1 MLSDEEKK
9 SLINRYEELIN
20 GDLTQDAENVLEII
34 PSLVELQNDKGH
46 QYGRS
51 YCKMGDTS
59 IYFNVARKYDR
70 IENIIKRALENGVE
84 KTLHGGDSSTATE
97 TFLDTVSDLAVY
109 SLMWAGYIK
118 ETHPDEWESFKKSN
132 GLG

>member
-1 MLSDEEKK
+1 MDKDKK
-9 SLINRYEELIN
+9 TELLAQYKELLD
-20 GDLTQDAENVLEII
+20 GEMTQDTENLLEII
-34 PSLVELQNDKGH
+34 PALLRLQNDKGH

-70 IENIIKRALENGVE
+70 IENIIRRALDNGVE

-109 SLMWAGYIK
+109 SLMWAGYIR
-118 ETHPDEWESFKKSN
+118 ETHPDEWKRFLASN
-132 GLG
+132 GLD